1 MNFDSLKNLIDT
13 KKIINRNSF
22 IFNKNFCLYTL
33 YPALSLQ
40 FYLKINFNLL
50 YPLNIL
56 SSKVI
61 FLFIDSMIA

>member
-22 IFNKNFCLYTL
+22 IFSKNFCLYTL

-61 FLFIDSMIA
+61 FLFIDSIIA